1 MIGPVV
7 TRKSA
12 WVLTLVIVVSI
23 LPYVSAVG
31 MGFIYDDHPQ
41 IEDNPYLR
49 VWPGYARVFT
59 SDVWSMTDVDSDSNY
74 YRPLMWV
81 AYNAIYSIAGAAPW
95 AFHLVN
101 LLLHACVTT
110 VVFFLTLEL
119 WKDLRIAGI
128 AGVLFA
134 LHPVHSEPVVWIAA
148 IPDLAYTL
156 FFLLALYFYVFNYKP
171 ESHAVI
177 TSVTCFAVAL
187 LWKESAITFLPCA
200 VAYDAFVLRRLRLW
214 RWASLLGV
222 TAAYLIV
229 RTLVLGG
236 LAPGVMHAGMSATT
250 QILTGISHLGTYIEK
265 LLVPANLTFFY
276 SLQAARSIDVRIVVV
291 LLTFALAAWKLR
303 GKMAWSV
310 LWIPLTLLPALAV
323 AHVVVPLA
331 ERNLYLASVGF
342 VWLAAQ
348 VLVYLGTRRAF
359 MLAATLSLAYFAVD
373 WFRVPLWRDEI
384 TLFSQAL
391 QLDPENSSI
400 RLRLST
406 EFGHRGRFDEAL
418 LQLDE
423 ILKRNPKHLNALT
436 SKAGLLV
443 FQKDWENVDATC
455 ARAFEVDPKSS
466 LCHLDVGIAELRRGH
481 NEEAWS
487 HFDRAYESNPRM
499 WQALLEQGTM
509 ALDSGD
515 LPLAVEKLEKVLA
528 ASPTAQ
534 VSTILGTAYS
544 RMGDSSKATE
554 AFKTALRIDPGFL
567 PARRAL
573 SPIVQK

>member
-1 MIGPVV
+1 V
-7 TRKSA
+7 TRKTA
-12 WVLTLVIVVSI
+12 WVLILVIVASI
-23 LPYVSAVG
+23 LPYLSAVG

-41 IEDNPYLR
+41 IENNPYLR

-59 SDVWSMTDVDSDSNY
+59 SDVWSLTDVDSDSSY

-81 AYNAIYSIAGAAPW
+81 VYNAIYSIAGAAPW
-95 AFHLVN
+95 AFHLLN
-101 LLLHACVTT
+101 LVLHACATV

-156 FFLLALYFYVFNYKP
+156 FFLLALYFYVFDYKP
-171 ESHAVI
+171 EAHAVI
-177 TSVTCFAVAL
+177 TCVTCFAVAL

-200 VAYDAFVLRRLRLW
+200 VAYDVVVLRRFRPW
-214 RWASLLGV
+214 RWGSLLAV
-222 TAAYLIV
+222 TVAYLIV

-236 LAPGVMHAGMSATT
+236 LTPTVVHEGMSSTT
-250 QILTGISHLGTYIEK
+250 QILTAISHLGTYLEK

-276 SLQAARSIDVRIVVV
+276 SLQAVSRIEVRVVVVV
-291 LLTFALAAWKLR
+291 LTLVLAAWKLR

-310 LWIPLTLLPALAV
+310 LLIPLTLLPALAV
-323 AHVVVPLA
+323 SHVVVPLA

-348 VLVYLGTRRAF
+348 VLVYLGTRRAIT
-359 MLAATLSLAYFAVD
+359 LAATLSIAYFAVD
-373 WFRVPLWRDEI
+373 WFRVPVWRDEI

-391 QLDPENSSI
+391 QLDPDNSSI

-418 LQLDE
+418 FQLDE

-443 FQKDWENVDATC
+443 FQKDWENLDATC
-455 ARAFEVDPKSS
+455 ARAFEVDPKSP
-466 LCHLDVGIAELRRGH
+466 LCHLDVGIAELQRGH
-481 NEEAWS
+481 KEEAWA
-487 HFDRAYESNPRM
+487 HFDRAYENNPRL
-499 WQALLEQGTM
+499 WQALLEEGTM
-509 ALDSGD
+509 ALDSGN
-515 LPLAVEKLEKVLA
+515 LPVAVQKLQKVLT

-534 VSTILGTAYS
+534 VLTILGTAYA
-544 RMGDSSKATE
+544 RMGDSDKSTA
-554 AFKTALRIDPGFL
+554 AFKAALRIDPSFV
-567 PARRAL
+567 PARQAL
-573 SPIVQK
+573 SPVVQK

>member
-7 TRKSA
+7 TRKSV

-23 LPYVSAVG
+23 LPYVSSLG

-41 IEDNPYLR
+41 IENNPYLR

-59 SDVWSMTDVDSDSNY
+59 SDVWSLTDVDSDSNY

-81 AYNAIYSIAGAAPW
+81 VYNAIYSVAGAAPW

-101 LLLHACVTT
+101 LLLHACVTA
-110 VVFFLTLEL
+110 VVFLLTLEL

-156 FFLLALYFYVFNYKP
+156 FFLLALYFYVFTYKP
-171 ESHAVI
+171 EAHAVI
-177 TSVTCFAVAL
+177 ASVSCFAVAL

-200 VAYDAFVLRRLRLW
+200 IAYDALVLRQVRLW
-214 RWASLLGV
+214 RWGSLLAV
-222 TAAYLIV
+222 TGAYLMV

-236 LAPGVMHAGMSATT
+236 LAPGVMHEGMSATT
-250 QILTGISHLGTYIEK
+250 QLFTAISHLGTYIEK

-276 SLQAARSIDVRIVVV
+276 RLQAVSTIDVRIIAVV
-291 LLTFALAAWKLR
+291 LMFAFAAWKLR

-310 LWIPLTLLPALAV
+310 LWIPMTLFPALAV

-342 VWLAAQ
+342 VWFAAQ
-348 VLVYLGTRRAF
+348 VFVYLGTRRAF
-359 MLAATLSLAYFAVD
+359 MLAGTLSLAYFAVN
-373 WFRVPLWRDEI
+373 WVRVPAWRDEI

-406 EFGHRGRFDEAL
+406 ELGHRGRFDEAL
-418 LQLDE
+418 FQLDE
-423 ILKRNPKHLNALT
+423 ILKHNPKHLNALT

-443 FQKDWENVDATC
+443 FQKDWQNVEATC
-455 ARAFEVDPKSS
+455 ARAFEVDPGSA
-466 LCHLDVGIAELRRGH
+466 LCHLDAGIVELQRG
-481 NEEAWS
+481 NKKEAWA
-487 HFDRAYESNPRM
+487 HFDRAYESNPRL

-509 ALDSGD
+509 ALGSGD
-515 LPLAVEKLEKVLA
+515 VAVAVQKLERVVA
-528 ASPTAQ
+528 ASPTPQ
-534 VSTILGTAYS
+534 VFTILGTAYA
-544 RMGDSSKATE
+544 RMGDSAKATA
-554 AFKTALRIDPGFL
+554 AFKAALRIDPRFL
-567 PARRAL
+567 PARQAL
-573 SPIVQK
+573 SPVVQN